1 MLKRKIQHTINQY
14 FLSNSNKI
22 LIIDGARQI
31 GKSFIIRHE
40 GIQRYKNY
48 IEINFWE
55 DKLRDRLFADART
68 TTDFYFR
75 LSTIA
80 GEKMGEKADTLVF
93 LDEIQAYPHLL
104 TLLKFLKQE
113 DRFTYIASGSQL
125 GVTLKQTESV
135 PMGSIDIVHMFPLDF
150 EEFLWANGMGELAIE
165 MLRNKYSSLESL
177 DDSMHRKMMDFF
189 RKYLLV
195 GGLPDAVNTYLE
207 QQNIVAV
214 RKVQN
219 DIRLLYA
226 VDASQYDQ
234 ERSLKIR
241 RIYEMIPSCMGNKK
255 KRVILKQIEDKKGKR
270 STDYAEEFDYLIHSG
285 ITLEAKAISNPVFP
299 LIESSEKNLLKLY
312 LNDVGLLTEVLY
324 KHNISAIMDEQKSVN
339 LGSVYETVVASELK
353 AHGHKLY
360 YYDNKQ
366 KGEVDFLMDNYDT
379 ISIVPIEV
387 KSGKD
392 YTIHSALNQFVKN
405 EEYGVQKAFVLS
417 NAPKVSVKGK
427 VIYIPVYYSMFL

>member
-14 FLSNSNKI
+14 FLSDSNKI

-31 GKSFIIRHE
+31 GKSFIIRYE